1 MKKIFLVALL
11 TITGLQVTAQKTKKP
26 VTPKNEVL
34 ATVDNVSAEII
45 VQNKVRKLV
54 LFVKNE
60 TKTDTLL
67 VKQLP
72 DANYKPNNFSLKS
85 FTTSDTKLYH
95 VSWQEMILVDTKIK
109 KETTSITENQVWN
122 TTTGKQLFNNFHK
135 SYYLKETQFL
145 DKNKTASHDVEKKS
159 SEGSEFHLLPNGD
172 ISLFSK
178 SQQSH
183 YVYNVAN
190 DKYEVKKAQATPK
203 ASPKPKPKRR

>member
-1 MKKIFLVALL
+1 MKKIFLVTLL
-11 TITGLQVTAQKTKKP
+11 TLTSLQVTAQKTKKP
-26 VTPKNEVL
+26 VTPKSEVL

-45 VQNKVRKLV
+45 VQNKIRKLV

-60 TKTDTLL
+60 TKIDTLL
-67 VKQLP
+67 IKQLP
-72 DANYKPNNFSLKS
+72 DAKYKPNNFSLKS

-122 TTTGKQLFNNFHK
+122 TKTGKQLFNNFQK

-159 SEGSEFHLLPNGD
+159 SEGSEFYLLPNGD

-190 DKYEVKKAQATPK
+190 DKYEIKKTQTNPK
-203 ASPKPKPKRR
+203 TNQKSKPKRR

>member
-1 MKKIFLVALL
+1 MKKILIVAIVSL
-11 TITGLQVTAQKTKKP
+11 TGLLVTAQKSKKL

-34 ATVDNVSAEII
+34 ATLDNVSAEIM
-45 VQNKVRKLV
+45 VQNKIRKLV

-60 TKTDTLL
+60 TQTDTLL
-67 VKQLP
+67 IKQLP
-72 DANYKPNNFSLKS
+72 DAKYKPNNFSLKS

-122 TTTGKQLFNNFHK
+122 IATKKQLFTNFHK

-172 ISLFSK
+172 VSLFSK

-183 YVYNVAN
+183 YVYSVTN
-190 DKYEVKKAQATPK
+190 DKYEVRKTQATPK
-203 ASPKPKPKRR
+203 PKSKRR